1 MKFFQSVLAGFAL
14 MLFAALS
21 NAQEIRYIDDKVYVP
36 MRSGPSTAYRIIH
49 RGLPTG
55 TKLSV
60 LSKSDDGKFLEV
72 KTSSGKQ
79 GWIPVQYLT
88 KTPVAK
94 LLLSD
99 AKKRLAA
106 AEAENKELKERL
118 DNVFQ
123 KGKTAYN
130 DLQALETEHTQVKAE
145 LARLEKVSSNTVKIN
160 NDNRRMLE
168 ENQRLKDQ
176 LDILETDNTRL
187 QVSQSRREMLN
198 DVMAVIIGVI
208 LALVIPRMAP
218 KKRSEWI

>member
-1 MKFFQSVLAGFAL
+1 
-14 MLFAALS
+14 MLLAALS
-21 NAQEIRYIDDKVYVP
+21 NAQEVRYIDDKVYVP
-36 MRSGPSTAYRIIH
+36 MRSGPSNAYRIIH

-55 TKLSV
+55 TRLTV
-60 LSKSDDGKFLEV
+60 MSKSEDGKFLEV
-72 KTSSGKQ
+72 KTNSGKQ
-79 GWIPVQYLT
+79 GWIPTQYLS

-94 LLLSD
+94 LLLDD
-99 AKKRLAA
+99 ANKRVTI
-106 AEAENKELKERL
+106 AEAENKDLKERL
-118 DNVFQ
+118 DNVFK
-123 KGKTAYN
+123 KGKNAYN

-198 DVMAVIIGVI
+198 DIMAVIIGVI

-218 KKRSEWI
+218 KKRSEWV